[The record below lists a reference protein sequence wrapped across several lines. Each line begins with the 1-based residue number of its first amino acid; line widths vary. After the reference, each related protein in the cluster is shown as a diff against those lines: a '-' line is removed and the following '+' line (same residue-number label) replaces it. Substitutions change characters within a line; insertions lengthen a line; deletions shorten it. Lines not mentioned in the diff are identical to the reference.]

1 VALARVGAPAE
12 KVVPLIVKTLP
23 KTDPASPPVAIH
35 MLASRVSETLMKI
48 WALEQFG
55 PKASDALPMLSVI
68 EKYRTVN
75 FQEAAKKASARIKGE
90 NDIPRSWP
98 E

>member
-1 VALARVGAPAE
+1 
-12 KVVPLIVKTLP
+12 
-23 KTDPASPPVAIH
+23 
-35 MLASRVSETLMKI
+35 MKI

-55 PKASDALPMLSVI
+55 PKATDALPMLSVI

-75 FQEAAKKASARIKGE
+75 FQQAAKKASARIKGE
-90 NDIPRSWP
+90 KYIPRSWP